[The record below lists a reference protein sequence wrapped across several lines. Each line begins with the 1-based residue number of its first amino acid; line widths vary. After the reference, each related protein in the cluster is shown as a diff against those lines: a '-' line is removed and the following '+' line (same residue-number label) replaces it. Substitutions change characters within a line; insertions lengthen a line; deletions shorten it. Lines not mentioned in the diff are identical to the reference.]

1 MLKQVRM
8 DPVVRTKSSVSQAG
22 WKEQRKKERKIT

>member
-8 DPVVRTKSSVSQAG
+8 DPVVRTKSSVSQG
-22 WKEQRKKERKIT
+22 SWKEQRKKERKIT